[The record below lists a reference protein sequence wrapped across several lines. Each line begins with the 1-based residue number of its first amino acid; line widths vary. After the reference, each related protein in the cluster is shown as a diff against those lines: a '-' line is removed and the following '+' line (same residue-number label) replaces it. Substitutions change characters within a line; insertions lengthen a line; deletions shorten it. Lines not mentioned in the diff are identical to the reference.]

1 MSDSNK
7 ARKASSKVAPAAL
20 YAPTAPSLGAQR
32 DVLAANTKTNEHA
45 AREKALLSA
54 VDKLLKDDPNGDGT
68 LNAAEL
74 KQLLRNKVRF
84 QPLHTHPL
92 CVAALK
98 CS

>member
-7 ARKASSKVAPAAL
+7 APKASSKVAPAA
-20 YAPTAPSLGAQR
+20 PSLGAQR
-32 DVLAANTKTNEHA
+32 DLLAANTKTNEHA
-45 AREKALLSA
+45 AREEALSA

-68 LNAAEL
+68 LDAAEL
-74 KQLLRNKVRF
+74 KQLLHNKVRF